1 MRRVHF
7 VPALS
12 FLLSCPAIITT
23 NAELLRGSPKLMS
36 GLERVSAGVGSN
48 FSPSG
53 DRPENEILS
62 RALHAHRT
70 PYGNH
75 RRQQH
80 DLPSDKEAD
89 RQLKGASLDKYGTG
103 RDSKSL
109 SQADREET
117 DDEGEYDDAAVQL
130 KKETDL
136 SDYAG
141 TDDSASIETLILMN
155 TQQPTFLPTGLPLS
169 VNTYSLELQQ
179 ETTQA
184 EQAIYS
190 QQETTEYVAAVE
202 LQQET
207 TQAEQAVYSQQET
220 TEHVAGVELQ
230 QETQQETLSFFAP
243 PVAPVDINCGIFALG
258 MYSYLDAGLCYDL
271 AGNWWDQKI
280 TWIRGM
286 SAGGACIEVRDDT
299 SAETY
304 CGNEW
309 AELTDPDM
317 RVSHVCCSVQ
327 Y

>member
-1 MRRVHF
+1 
-7 VPALS
+7 
-12 FLLSCPAIITT
+12 
-23 NAELLRGSPKLMS
+23 MS
-36 GLERVSAGVGSN
+36 GVERTSAGVDSN
-48 FSPSG
+48 SSPSG
-53 DRPENEILS
+53 DGPENESLS
-62 RALHAHRT
+62 RALHALRT
-70 PYGNH
+70 PYDNH

-109 SQADREET
+109 SQADGEET

-141 TDDSASIETLILMN
+141 TDDSASIETLVLLN

-202 LQQET
+202 LQQEKTQAEQAYSQQETTEYVAAVELQQET
-207 TQAEQAVYSQQET
+207 TQAEQVYSQQET

-309 AELTDPDM
+309 AELTDLDM